1 MTQRSG
7 VQDASSISA
16 GEANQPLA
24 RWIRLLVIVGAFLM
38 ALGSVLALVQPAMLV
53 GKTDAINGAV
63 HIFAGYFAVR
73 NFVLALMILALLA
86 VSALRALGNFMVLV
100 GFVQLLDVCLDVAE
114 GRWAIAGGVLV
125 FGLLLLVGGARLC
138 GYPFW
143 RIEAWKR

>member
-1 MTQRSG
+1 L
-7 VQDASSISA
+7 QDALAISA
-16 GEANQPLA
+16 GETNHPLA
-24 RWIRLLVIVGAFLM
+24 WWIRLLVIVGAFLM

-73 NFVLALMILALLA
+73 NFVLAFTMLALLA
-86 VSALRALGNFMVLV
+86 FSALRALGNIMVLV
-100 GFVQLLDVCLDVAE
+100 GFIQLLDVCVDVAE

-125 FGLLLLVGGARLC
+125 FGLLLLIGGARLC

-143 RIEAWKR
+143 RIEAWRR